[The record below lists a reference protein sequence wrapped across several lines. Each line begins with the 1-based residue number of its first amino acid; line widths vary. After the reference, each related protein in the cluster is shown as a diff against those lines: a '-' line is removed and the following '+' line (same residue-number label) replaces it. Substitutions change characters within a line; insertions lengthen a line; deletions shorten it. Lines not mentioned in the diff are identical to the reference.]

1 MLTDT
6 LRTLW
11 TNFPVGLIAARLV
24 VVSLSFTLHELAH
37 GLAAAALGDP
47 TGREARRLTLNPL
60 PHQEPIGWLAGVLV
74 GVGWSRPVPTRPH
87 RMRVPSVLGGSLTVL
102 AGPLASLG
110 VVLGGQAI
118 FRSTALAP
126 TPIWHDLPSIAGWL
140 TLAVR
145 FNLMIVLINLL
156 PLFPLDAWQ
165 LIRTLLP
172 LRAASWW
179 QRAAG
184 ITTTVLGVA
193 LGLLLMLPVPLAVR
207 WLGPPVQWGLGTFL
221 GW

>member
-1 MLTDT
+1 MIADILH
-6 LRTLW
+6 TLW

-37 GLAAAALGDP
+37 GLIAAALGDP
-47 TGREARRLTLNPL
+47 TGREARRLTLNPV
-60 PHQEPIGWLAGVLV
+60 PHQEPIGWLAGVLI
-74 GVGWSRPVPTRPH
+74 GVGWSRPVPTHPH
-87 RMRVPSVLGGSLTVL
+87 RMRVPAAIGGTLAVL

-118 FRSTALAP
+118 FRSTVLAP
-126 TPIWHDLPSIAGWL
+126 TGIWHDLPGAAGWL

-165 LIRTLLP
+165 LIRVLLP

-179 QRAAG
+179 QRVAG

-193 LGLLLMLPVPLAVR
+193 LGLLLMMPVPLAAR
-207 WLGPPVQWGLGTFL
+207 WLGPPVQWGIGTFL